1 MGAFLNSRPST
12 PSSLRPHEPYTGTIS
27 VSIRPNPNSVGDF
40 MECPWLIDESN
51 NSIGHEAD
59 PASFQFDNVFPPSFE
74 VGNRQVY
81 QSVCREIVHKFLHQ
95 HYNGTVFAY
104 GMTGLGKTYS
114 MKGSEQ
120 DPGFVSLAIDEVFN
134 KIALT
139 PQVEHNL
146 TMSYLEIY
154 NEKIVDLLS
163 AACTD
168 LKIRDDPIYGTKIVG
183 ISLPVI
189 TSKYQLLQLIRRGD
203 LNRKT
208 SATDFN
214 ARSSRSHAIIQLK
227 LSQVDLT
234 SQSRNHSILSMCDL
248 AGSER
253 ATLSLERRKEGSF
266 INKSLLTLSNVINK
280 LSMASTGQSPSTME
294 HIPYRDSKLTRF
306 LQPALS
312 GSSLISILCTIDI
325 GGERENTH
333 SVLETY
339 KTLRFAARAKDVM
352 MNVQSNQPA
361 QFREGDTDQLIQEL
375 QQTIQIQKS
384 QLEMTTKE
392 GSGHVNSSVEAAE
405 LRGEIR
411 MLNEKIKHL
420 TRLCDLQKTETA
432 ILKND
437 ALNDIVGSGTDS
449 LQVMMANLEDFCRR
463 TNYEV
468 QEYKLYAFHLE
479 NQLKEQVAKFHH
491 LQVNQSPGNPQRKL
505 EAKVA
510 EQAEELEMLR
520 ELLKDKD
527 HILSSISKA
536 SELRRLVES
545 NTSNLPSRQ
554 KWQLKGT
561 QAQSINFDQ
570 ENISSAA
577 LLGDPLVSDDY
588 IMY

>member
-1 MGAFLNSRPST
+1 M
-12 PSSLRPHEPYTGTIS
+12 
-27 VSIRPNPNSVGDF
+27 D
-40 MECPWLIDESN
+40 CPWLIDESN

-59 PASFQFDNVFPPSFE
+59 PASFQFDNVFPASFE

-95 HYNGTVFAY
+95 HYNGTIFAY

-114 MKGSEQ
+114 MKGGEQ
-120 DPGFVSLAIDEVFN
+120 DPGFVSLAIDEIFE

-146 TMSYLEIY
+146 TVTYLEIY

-163 AACTD
+163 TACTD
-168 LKIRDDPIYGTKIVG
+168 LKIRDDPIYGTKIMG

-203 LNRKT
+203 MNRKT

-227 LSQVDLT
+227 LSQVDIA
-234 SQSRNHSILSMCDL
+234 SQSQNHSILSLCDL

-266 INKSLLTLSNVINK
+266 INKSLLTLSNVIHK
-280 LSMASTGQSPSTME
+280 LSMTSTGQSLSTTE

-325 GGERENTH
+325 GGDGENSH
-333 SVLETY
+333 CVPETY
-339 KTLRFAARAKDVM
+339 KTLRFAARAKDVV
-352 MNVQSNQPA
+352 MNVRSNQPA
-361 QFREGDTDQLIQEL
+361 QYTEGDSDQLIQEL

-384 QLEMTTKE
+384 QLEVATKE
-392 GSGHVNSSVEAAE
+392 GAAHVDSSVEAAE
-405 LRGEIR
+405 LRGEIHI
-411 MLNEKIKHL
+411 LNEKIKHL

-463 TNYEV
+463 ISYEA

-479 NQLKEQVAKFHH
+479 AQVKELVAKHYQAH
-491 LQVNQSPGNPQRKL
+491 TYQNAGNTQRKL
-505 EAKVA
+505 EAKIA
-510 EQAEELEMLR
+510 EQAEEIEMLR

-527 HILSSISKA
+527 HILSSLSKA

-545 NTSNLPSRQ
+545 NTANLPSRHN
-554 KWQLKGT
+554 WQVKT
-561 QAQSINFDQ
+561 PQFQSVVIDQ
-570 ENISSAA
+570 ENIPAAA
-577 LLGDPLVSDDY
+577 LMGDPFPPHDQT
-588 IMY
+588 MY